1 MANKPY
7 NVEDWSYSLDLNDP
21 NIKNANADANYGPWE
36 SIEAYMTWFNQKVV
50 PGTKPKEGTLIAVQ
64 PTEHAD
70 VTLYVYTSN
79 VGDGTWK
86 PVGSGSGGTGT
97 DDIGYV
103 DHNVDVDI
111 LEKKVVSTSA
121 NQNLTLEQ
129 QANARANINAADADD
144 LNAKQDKLSSST
156 ELCTINGSKIYFGSS
171 ATIAGGGGSG
181 SNIVIDNSMNR
192 NSSNPVE
199 NKVIV
204 NALAEKADKSNTVTT
219 DANNQTISGEMVFE
233 GGVTFDCETDFT
245 SESHFE
251 DVVTF
256 GDNVNI
262 QGSLTLDGNL
272 SAGILKR
279 ESTGAVTTTGLKT
292 INSQSIIGDGNITIS
307 AGTNVVQADWN
318 AASGEDGFI
327 ANKPITV
334 SGTNDENASI
344 AKNLTV
350 GTEQSNKDLTVNGD
364 ATITG
369 ELSVLDDKITAA
381 LSEGQNPVAV
391 LTVDGDLTTSRTF
404 TQTLQVYNNTTLGT
418 ATTQSQDSNSSTVIN
433 GSLTLADIAGTNG
446 GVLRVDSNGAVYAD
460 PSSYITGSIM
470 VDTYDDLPTSGIE
483 PGEVRFIRDTG
494 KISTALQV
502 VADTKLYVSIPNVY
516 VTEANANKRVL
527 EEMCT
532 EERPLVQYST
542 FLNNFSEIVDEH
554 NAEDVYGDYPAIPYR
569 EHKLTESAGDD
580 LYVIPVQ
587 HDTYGKI
594 MIAISKVSGK
604 AWIVPTSSVGAINT
618 WYVDEVGS
626 TGGLS
631 TGSLIEITDNYD
643 DLPDDLTNVRE
654 FMTFGGSVIWSK

>member
-1 MANKPY
+1 MATKSINTRPSGDKQK
-7 NVEDWSYSLDLNDP
+7 DIFSADLP
-21 NIKNANADANYGPWE
+21 NIDANYGPWDSE
-36 SIEAYMTWFNQKVV
+36 EAYMSWLSDTMKVEGE
-50 PGTKPKEGTLIAVQ
+50 PLEGTQIAVKDSE
-64 PTEHAD
+64 TGKIS
-70 VTLYVYTSN
+70 VKIFS
-79 VGDGTWK
+79 DGEF
-86 PVGSGSGGTGT
+86 VDIGSGKVDYEET
-97 DDIGYV
+97 DAGV
-103 DHNVDVDI
+103 DYASLN
-111 LEKKVVSTSA
+111 VVSYNPQLGKSPEA
-121 NQNLTLEQ
+121 KFQARQNIGALGQ
-129 QANARANINAADADD
+129 GD
-144 LNAKQDKLSSST
+144 LDGKQDKLT
-156 ELCTINGSKIYFGSS
+156 NGTPLFKYNNKTVGYGNELPEGFFG
-171 ATIAGGGGSG
+171 GGGGSSTVADAVLVSG
-181 SNIVIDNSMNR
+181 NQSIDGEKTFNDATNLATANIGTANISGQLKYTKKNSGDNGIGAGVLMRDGQGNVSSKAVSALGVSYNDLSNKPTPVKPSWTAAQ
-192 NSSNPVE
+192 SSDAYIE
-199 NKVIV
+199 NKPDISTNTNTGTTTTSGNFAVGG
-204 NALAEKADKSNTVTT
+204 NLAVDGNTTLGDSATDTITLNGIITSDVTIGKN
-219 DANNQTISGEMVFE
+219 DSAANN
-233 GGVTFDCETDFT
+233 
-245 SESHFE
+245 
-251 DVVTF
+251 
-256 GDNVNI
+256 
-262 QGSLTLDGNL
+262 
-272 SAGILKR
+272 
-279 ESTGAVTTTGLKT
+279 
-292 INSQSIIGDGNITIS
+292 
-307 AGTNVVQADWN
+307 
-318 AASGEDGFI
+318 
-327 ANKPITV
+327 
-334 SGTNDENASI
+334 
-344 AKNLTV
+344 KN
-350 GTEQSNKDLTVNGD
+350 LTVNGD
-364 ATITG
+364 
-369 ELSVLDDKITAA
+369 
-381 LSEGQNPVAV
+381 VAS
-391 LTVDGDLTTSRTF
+391 GRTF
-404 TQTLQVYNNTTLGT
+404 TQVLQVHNNTTLGT
-418 ATTQSQDSNSSTVIN
+418 ATTQSQTSDSSTVIN
-433 GSLTLADIAGTNG
+433 GGLTLADIAGTNG

-460 PSSYITGSIM
+460 SSSYITGSIM

>member
-1 MANKPY
+1 MANNS
-7 NVEDWSYSLDLNDP
+7 NVSKTVYPEKSFDYSLLP
-21 NIKNANADANYGPWE
+21 EKNANIDANYGPWI
-36 SIEAYMTWFNQKVV
+36 STDAYEAWLQRTDIAGAGAT
-50 PGTKPKEGTLIAVQ
+50 PIEGTLIAVQ

-86 PVGSGSGGTGT
+86 PVGSGGTGA

-103 DHNVDVDI
+103 SDNVEVQ
-111 LEKKVVSTSA
+111 LLNKQVVSTSA
-121 NQNLTLEQ
+121 NQGLNPTQ
-129 QANARANINAADADD
+129 QDNARRNIGAVATDAY
-144 LNAKQDKLSSST
+144 NSKVT
-156 ELCTINGSKIYFGSS
+156 ELTGMIHNLQVADTDPGNAY
-171 ATIAGGGGSG
+171 ALRQELTSG
-181 SNIVIDNSMNR
+181 L
-192 NSSNPVE
+192 
-199 NKVIV
+199 
-204 NALAEKADKSNTVTT
+204 ALKADKSNTVTT
-219 DANNQTISGEMVFE
+219 NASNQTISGEMVFE

-251 DVVTF
+251 DLVTF
-256 GDNVNI
+256 GDNVDI

-334 SGTNDENASI
+334 SGTNGENASI
-344 AKNLTV
+344 AKNLTI

-364 ATITG
+364 ITITG
-369 ELSVLDDKITAA
+369 ELSALDDKITAA

-391 LTVDGDLTTSRTF
+391 LTIDGDVASSRTF
-404 TQTLQVYNNTTLGT
+404 TQVLQVHNNTTLGT
-418 ATTQSQDSNSSTVIN
+418 ATTQSQTSNSSTVIN
-433 GSLTLADIAGTNG
+433 GGLILADIAGANG
-446 GVLRVDSNGAVYAD
+446 GVLRVGSNGAVYAD

-587 HDTYGKI
+587 HTTYGKI